1 MVTPVQGPTGI
12 LSWRRVKPRRQRA
25 GVDPL
30 IIELSSESNSGPATT
45 DIIRHGE
52 IVSYHLAPLG
62 SNYTF
67 VVKIEMDGNES
78 QAIYKPR
85 EGEAP
90 LWDFPSG
97 TLYKREYAAYLLSEI
112 LGWNIV
118 PFTIIRDG
126 PYGIGSVQ
134 EFVDHD
140 PKQNYYTLEDGCAD
154 QLRVVACF
162 DLVANSTDRK
172 ANHLLMGD
180 GGKIWSI
187 DHGLTFHSDMKVRTV
202 IWDFCSEPI
211 PAHLLESLTGL
222 RERLDFPVDSL
233 PSLLKELVA
242 LLPPEEVHA
251 LKLRLDWVLE
261 ERVFPGLPGRSRR
274 RSG

>member
-52 IVSYHLAPLG
+52 IVSYQLTPLG

-211 PAHLLESLTGL
+211 PERLLNSLTQL
-222 RERLDFPVDSL
+222 RERLDSSVEDH
-233 PSLLKELVA
+233 PSLLKELLN
-242 LLPPEEVHA
+242 LLPSEEVRA
-251 LKLRLDWVLE
+251 LKRRLDWVLE
-261 ERVFPGLPGRSRR
+261 ERIYPGLPGRNRR
-274 RSG
+274 RRG

>member
-1 MVTPVQGPTGI
+1 MNSDLNDGPV
-12 LSWRRVKPRRQRA
+12 A
-25 GVDPL
+25 
-30 IIELSSESNSGPATT
+30 T

-52 IVSYHLAPLG
+52 IVSYQLTPLG

-67 VVKIEMDGNES
+67 VVKIELDGHES
-78 QAIYKPR
+78 LAIYKPR

-97 TLYKREYAAYLLSEI
+97 TLYKREYAAYLLSEV

-118 PFTIIRDG
+118 PFTVIRDG
-126 PYGIGSVQ
+126 PHGIGSVQ
-134 EFVDHD
+134 QFVDHD

-154 QLRVVACF
+154 QLRVIACF

-172 ANHLLMGD
+172 ANHLLMAE

-187 DHGLTFHSDMKVRTV
+187 DHGLTFHSEMKVRTV

-211 PAHLLESLTGL
+211 PDSLLDSLTDL
-222 RERLDFPVDSL
+222 REQMDSPVDSL
-233 PSLLKELVA
+233 PNLLKELVT
-242 LLPPEEVHA
+242 LLPPEEVDG
-251 LKLRLDWVLE
+251 LKRRLDWVLE
-261 ERVFPGLPGRSRR
+261 ERVFPGLPGRNRR
-274 RSG
+274 NRE

>member
-1 MVTPVQGPTGI
+1 MTF
-12 LSWRRVKPRRQRA
+12 K
-25 GVDPL
+25 
-30 IIELSSESNSGPATT
+30 LSSESNSGPATT

-52 IVSYHLAPLG
+52 IVSYQLTPLG

-67 VVKIEMDGNES
+67 VVKIEMNGGES

-97 TLYKREYAAYLLSEI
+97 TLYIREYAAYLLSEI

-134 EFVDHD
+134 QFVDHD

-154 QLRVVACF
+154 QLRVIACF

-211 PAHLLESLTGL
+211 PEHLLESLTGL
-222 RERLDFPVDSL
+222 RERLDLPVDSL
-233 PSLLKELVA
+233 PSLLKELVT
-242 LLPPEEVHA
+242 LLPSEEVHA

-261 ERVFPGLPGRSRR
+261 ERVFPGLPGRNRR
-274 RSG
+274 RRG